1 MDDFF
6 FSSDMLFKDV
16 DFPATE
22 ESLVRHG
29 KSPTG
34 QIQWKRPGVSV
45 GTLNVRMEYTG
56 SMWGGQCGK
65 VCVDTTVWESLLVT
79 ILWERRTCVL
89 QFEPRCG
96 YTLSLGDIRDLDWH
110 LVPSYVDVCWL
121 TVAG

>member
-65 VCVDTTVWESLLVT
+65 VCVDTTVWESLSCDDTVGTTDLCVA
-79 ILWERRTCVL
+79 IRTQMWVYAVI
-89 QFEPRCG
+89 G
-96 YTLSLGDIRDLDWH
+96 
-110 LVPSYVDVCWL
+110 
-121 TVAG
+121 